1 MRMSYALYST
11 QQNDIVA
18 LGEAVVVFVDKV
30 EMKKT
35 LMPQII
41 REKII
46 ALENTI
52 QHHLN

>member
-11 QQNDIVA
+11 QQDSIVA
-18 LGEAVVVFVDKV
+18 TGEAVVVFVDKI
-30 EMKKT
+30 EMKKA

-52 QHHLN
+52 QHYLN